1 MRHATIVL
9 AIAALVLRGAAPAS
23 AGEAP
28 RLPEVLPDPQGYWGS
43 GSSGDRD
50 ASAPPPASRRGAAD
64 EGDCW
69 GFVPETFCGTGYGWQ
84 WFGLRQP
91 NSVMTFRAWSN
102 LYNVPDPCPLT
113 FTFDFGDGTS
123 ALAPGSSINS
133 STYVQVTH
141 KYTQGGT
148 YTIRVTASNGYKTL
162 SCTMVT
168 ISIFSCWQDGVLCYR
183 GDNLEWSRPAP
194 GTFGVLTMDAP
205 VTVNQTLSATGS
217 SRIEYTYNESGTCTR
232 SVFKPTGTLFVP
244 LAGGDKTIFDPAPAL
259 DVVWSK
265 GEMTPLPGS
274 PTHFDFKLAG
284 LPLLV
289 AADRPIV
296 VGSGSVTIQPYSWIG
311 IPDVLDLCRMGEEIL
326 LPKGGQE
333 TLIKAEVVAGEITP
347 SISFVNVTMKH
358 DPNAGTLDVRTG
370 AKIPFSKW
378 LVGESGY
385 SLDAQWGFKP
395 CGLNR
400 AKVTIGG
407 IKWNIPL
414 GGYPPAW
421 FVLNDF
427 VGELDHVCDAEGF
440 LIGLGGRGNLCVG
453 PSFLGCVP
461 VPGEF
466 FRISDMMLAFQ
477 FPGRFILRGGTPS
490 VLGYPVGSARA
501 VLNFGDYPLGMHTDG
516 WMNVA
521 GILQGSA
528 GVGVSLTRLALLGQL
543 DGSLQIP
550 DFKCARTSYGCRAI
564 KSAVAW
570 AAGSLPRKINGVSST
585 IDGQVI
591 AGGTQFSGAFRGMAN
606 VGPLSLA
613 FQVGVDA
620 SGYGLLLGTNYSN
633 MIDLNPFTTIAAA
646 GAAVE
651 RGIPLTGAERNVIL
665 GATSAT
671 ATMPSLA
678 LRTPAGAAITP
689 ANAGSFPGVHYLA
702 NAPEATAAFVVAAP
716 AAGTWTM
723 SVDNLTS
730 DQVTFTALAPQPP
743 PAVTITS
750 ATQAGETVN
759 LTARVSPARSAT
771 AVTFLVSSA
780 PSGGVI
786 EPIGEPLPA
795 TSGTVSASWS
805 TAELTSGAYYLGA
818 RADDGMNP
826 PVTAFFAQP
835 LVIDRGTLAP
845 PTGLTGTRDGA
856 AVTLAWTPS
865 ASAAAAGTTVL
876 YTDRPALPGYPLADS
891 GTTSAGITIG
901 GLDPAKEYAFVAVAY
916 DADGNQSVPSAPWT
930 TAAAAPPTGW
940 ALPPGTAIGD
950 IADAGAMRQYFVRVP
965 AGATSLTIATSGAS
979 ADLALYLRR
988 NAAPT
993 AAAFDYRAMT
1003 AAWDE
1008 SLAVTPSSAPV
1019 ALAAGDWYVGVS
1031 AAAAATYTVTASVG
1045 EPAGCALW
1053 CDASVPATA
1062 AVDAEVTLTAT
1073 PAVDGCG
1080 TPPSFDWDFG
1090 DGSPHSTEAGPRHA
1104 WTVDGV
1110 YTWLVTVSAD
1120 GRSCVSSGT
1129 VTVGLGAR
1137 RPVRRQ
1143 LPGRPAQSAAP

>member
-1 MRHATIVL
+1 MRHALIVL
-9 AIAALVLRGAAPAS
+9 ALAALVLHGAAPAR

-28 RLPEVLPDPQGYWGS
+28 RLPDVLPDPQGYWDS
-43 GSSGDRD
+43 GSSCDRD
-50 ASAPPPASRRGAAD
+50 ASAPPPGNDRAAAD

-91 NSVMTFRAWSN
+91 NAVITFRAWSN
-102 LYNVPDPCPLT
+102 LYNVPEPCPLT
-113 FTFDFGDGTS
+113 FTFDFGDGAG
-123 ALAPGSSINS
+123 ALAPGTSINS

-141 KYTQGGT
+141 KYAQGGT
-148 YTIRVTASNGYKTL
+148 YTVRITASNGYKSL

-168 ISIFSCWQDGVLCYR
+168 ITIFSCWQDGVLCYR
-183 GDNLEWSRPAP
+183 GDNLVWNRPA
-194 GTFGVLTMDAP
+194 GATFGVLDMDPP
-205 VTVNQTLSATGS
+205 VSVNQVLMATGH
-217 SRIEYTYNESGTCTR
+217 SRIEYTYNDSGTCTR
-232 SVFKPTGTLFVP
+232 SMFKPTGETFVP
-244 LAGGDKTIFDPAPAL
+244 LAGGAKTLFGSATSL
-259 DVVWSK
+259 DVNWDQ
-265 GEMTPLPGS
+265 GEMVPLPGS
-274 PTHFDFKLAG
+274 PTLYDFKLGG
-284 LPLLV
+284 LPLMV
-289 AADRPIV
+289 AADLPLV
-296 VGSGSVTIQPYSWIG
+296 VGTDSLTIQPYSWIG
-311 IPDVLDLCRMGEEIL
+311 IPDVLDLCKMSGEIL
-326 LPKGGQE
+326 LPRDGEE
-333 TLIKAEVVAGEITP
+333 TVLKAAVVQGEITP
-347 SISFVNVTMKH
+347 SISFVNVTMKY
-358 DPNAGTLDVRTG
+358 DPKTGALDVKTA

-385 SLDAQWGFKP
+385 GLDAQWGFRP

-453 PSFLGCVP
+453 PSFTGCVA

-466 FRISDMMLAFQ
+466 FRISDMMLAYQ
-477 FPGRFILRGGTPS
+477 FPFRFILRGGTPQ
-490 VLGYPVGSARA
+490 VLGYPVASARA
-501 VLNFGDYPLGMHTDG
+501 VFNFGGHPLGMHVDG

-543 DGSLQIP
+543 DGSFQIP
-550 DFKCARTSYGCRAI
+550 DFTCARTSYACRAI

-570 AAGSLPRKINGVSST
+570 AAGGLPRKLSGVSAT
-585 IDGQVI
+585 IDGDVEPAKMAI
-591 AGGTQFSGAFRGMAN
+591 NGAFRGMTS

-613 FQVGVDA
+613 FQVSVDE
-620 SGYGLLLGTNYSN
+620 SGAGLLLGTNYSN
-633 MIDLNPFTTIAAA
+633 LIDLNPLTTVAALGAAA
-646 GAAVE
+646 E
-651 RGIPLTGAERNVIL
+651 RGVPLAAGQRDVIL

-671 ATMPSLA
+671 ATVPSLS
-678 LRTPAGAAITP
+678 LRTPAGATITP
-689 ANAGSFPGVHYLA
+689 ANAGSFPGVQHIA
-702 NAPEATAAFVVAAP
+702 NAPEATAAFLVAAP

-730 DQVTFTALAPQPP
+730 DQVTFTALAPQAP
-743 PAVTITS
+743 PAVTVTS

-856 AVTLAWTPS
+856 AVTLTWTPS

-916 DADGNQSVPSAPWT
+916 DAEGNQSVPSAPWT

-1080 TPPSFDWDFG
+1080 TAPSFDWDFG
-1090 DGSPHSTEAGPRHA
+1090 DGSPHSSAAGPHHS

-1110 YTWLVTVSAD
+1110 YSWLVTVSAG

-1129 VTVGLGAR
+1129 ITVGLGAR

-1143 LPGRPAQSAAP
+1143 LPGRPPQPAAP